1 MLFSLDFA
9 NNTILSSFFLFFLI
23 IDLHLLIS
31 AAFAQILN
39 PAVELVIPKGIAIK
53 EEEKMQ
59 RFKCIQ

>member
-9 NNTILSSFFLFFLI
+9 DNTILSSFFLFFLI

-31 AAFAQILN
+31 AAFAQISN